1 MKDIENRL
9 GSEVRFD
16 WAAPSEDRPPT
27 IAPAARPELTACWY
41 ATCWYTNCM
50 TTVQVPTR
58 FDNSQLVRLDQ
69 LVAEGLA
76 DSRSEVIRL
85 AVDALHE
92 AHRRRVLGQTI
103 ADAYRLKP
111 QTDSEDA
118 WAMANAIALTEAES
132 W

>member
-1 MKDIENRL
+1 MRPNFENMHWGL
-9 GSEVRFD
+9 SIGALCVTTD
-16 WAAPSEDRPPT
+16 
-27 IAPAARPELTACWY
+27 
-41 ATCWYTNCM
+41 WYTNCM

-85 AVDALHE
+85 AVDALHD

>member
-1 MKDIENRL
+1 VKGIENLLR
-9 GSEVRFD
+9 SEVRFR
-16 WAAPSEDRPPT
+16 WAASSDSQPST
-27 IAPAARPELTACWY
+27 LTPAARNERTSP
-41 ATCWYTNCM
+41 WYTKRM

-85 AVDALHE
+85 AVDALHD